1 MSIDRQNLNEQ
12 VRDLQPPS
20 ARDRQIFE
28 AVVVQQRGQCEVAAE
43 QGISQPRISQI
54 VAAVGAWLNRAL
66 PRGRQNEDAAG
77 EMAVASYVVEAQLDF
92 LLQQTM
98 QDIAESRK
106 EKVTEKAGMRGEMR
120 WTETK
125 TVKRPIVP
133 VGLLNMA
140 ARLSLAKAKLAGV
153 DVSGRTQREAVLAEV
168 RGQGTVVRSQ
178 GTEITR
184 QKSGVSGQGGRE
196 ARGERSLI
204 KKSAEFDVAAENV
217 QPQVEAAQ
225 EDKLLRER
233 DEFIKNRACEQ
244 LINHLR
250 RDPECAGWTEKQLQE
265 HVQLIWDMEQQEREP
280 HPGPLA
286 KGDGEESGVH
296 SPRDILPVP
305 QAAANGRKE
314 PRHRQKEWQSPQ
326 QRRREFLAPLA
337 VG

>member
-168 RGQGTVVRSQ
+168 RGQGTVVRGQ
-178 GTEITR
+178 GA
-184 QKSGVSGQGGRE
+184 GVSEGSKAGVEKPLMRKS
-196 ARGERSLI
+196 ER
-204 KKSAEFDVAAENV
+204 FVAATEV
-217 QPQVEAAQ
+217 VEPQVEAGQ

-233 DEFIKNRACEQ
+233 DEFVKNRTCEQ

-250 RDPECAGWTEKQLQE
+250 LDPDCAGWTDEQFQM
-265 HVQLIWDMEQQEREP
+265 HAQFIWDLEAAERKTTARELGTP
-280 HPGPLA
+280 PKGGPVL
-286 KGDGEESGVH
+286 SVH
-296 SPRDILPVP
+296 APPVNLP
-305 QAAANGRKE
+305 AAAGKTKK
-314 PRHRQKEWQSPQ
+314 RQNSRSKGENRSSAEE
-326 QRRREFLAPLA
+326 RRRDFLAPLA
-337 VG
+337 AG